1 MKMQSLKLNLSDEE
15 YVEFKD
21 LLYTCVDSGLPIL
34 NDGIAELVLKRI
46 ENEER

>member
-1 MKMQSLKLNLSDEE
+1 MKMQSLKFNLSDIE
-15 YVEFKD
+15 YGEFKD

-34 NDGIAELVLKRI
+34 NNEIAELVLKQI